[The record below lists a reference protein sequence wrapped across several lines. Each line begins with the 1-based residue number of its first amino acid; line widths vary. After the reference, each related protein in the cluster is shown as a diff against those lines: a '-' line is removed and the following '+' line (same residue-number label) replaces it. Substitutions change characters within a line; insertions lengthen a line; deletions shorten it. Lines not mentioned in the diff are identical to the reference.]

1 MKIDKKEWW
10 VMTEAMD
17 SLLYIFF
24 YIFPLLMLLYGRKFR
39 PDLTI
44 FPIPIK
50 AVDLLTPYLLISV
63 GIQTNLAGLS
73 PAHLYFYI
81 FLSLFGIVYSSY
93 LAFGK
98 RVLLVGNFFRTW
110 WRYVFIF
117 SMIYHILVGGYGIY
131 LNILQ

>member
-1 MKIDKKEWW
+1 
-10 VMTEAMD
+10 MTGALD

-39 PDLTI
+39 PDLDV

-63 GIQTNLAGLS
+63 GIQTSLAGLN

-81 FLSLFGIVYSSY
+81 FLSLFGIGYASY

-98 RVLLVGNFFRTW
+98 RILLVGNFFRTW

-131 LNILQ
+131 INILQ

>member
-1 MKIDKKEWW
+1 
-10 VMTEAMD
+10 MTGALD
-17 SLLYIFF
+17 TVLYIFF

-39 PDLTI
+39 PDLDV

-50 AVDLLTPYLLISV
+50 SVDLLTPYLLISV

-81 FLSLFGIVYSSY
+81 FLSLFGIVYASY

-98 RVLLVGNFFRTW
+98 RILHVGNFFRTW

-117 SMIYHILVGGYGIY
+117 STIYHMLVGGYGIY
-131 LNILQ
+131 INIL

>member
-1 MKIDKKEWW
+1 
-10 VMTEAMD
+10 MTEAMD

-63 GIQTNLAGLS
+63 GIQTNLAGLN